1 MWAHA
6 RWLTRT
12 DEGEYFVPTGA
23 RTGTPESYL
32 HARCVVAIVCA
43 GRYGKGASRVL
54 VSYFLDMMSA
64 GESPS
69 LSAMSREVLAQLR
82 QPPQHAQR
90 VTRVI
95 ARRATPAAQPK
106 VRGYPPQLCEVV
118 TKYSLENKSFEDVMR
133 HVNAELK

>member
-1 MWAHA
+1 
-6 RWLTRT
+6 
-12 DEGEYFVPTGA
+12 
-23 RTGTPESYL
+23 
-32 HARCVVAIVCA
+32 
-43 GRYGKGASRVL
+43 VL
-54 VSYFLDMMSA
+54 VSYFLDMMNA
-64 GESPS
+64 GKSPS

-95 ARRATPAAQPK
+95 ARRATPVAQPK

-133 HVNAELK
+133 HVNAEFK

>member
-1 MWAHA
+1 M
-6 RWLTRT
+6 
-12 DEGEYFVPTGA
+12 
-23 RTGTPESYL
+23 
-32 HARCVVAIVCA
+32 
-43 GRYGKGASRVL
+43 L

-90 VTRVI
+90 VTCVI
-95 ARRATPAAQPK
+95 ARRATPAAQQK

-118 TKYSLENKSFEDVMR
+118 TKYSLQNKSSEDVMR
-133 HVNAELK
+133 HVNAELKGQCDVVPGLWMDFQRKAKQTSWVSIKSLFATLLGCGRL